1 MGQSTNAQ
9 LCYGIAFDEDI
20 EFPWWSDERFD
31 REIEAWWRELLG
43 YKPSF
48 ELYGDDGDYLG
59 GIEPSKEQIKAYY
72 AERDLF
78 DKDHP
83 SLPVEVV
90 SHCSCEYPM
99 YILAVPGTLKTA
111 HRGDPMI
118 VTPANLFV
126 LPDAIDALIAFC
138 NAHGIE
144 VSPPEW
150 YLSSMW
156 C

>member
-9 LCYGIAFDEDI
+9 LCYGIAFDEDT
-20 EFPWWSDERFD
+20 EFPWHAEQFD
-31 REIEAWWRELLG
+31 GEIEQWWRELLG

-48 ELYGDDGDYLG
+48 ELFNEDGDWLDG
-59 GIEPSKEQIKAYY
+59 VMPPNEQIEAYF
-72 AERDLF
+72 AERKKF

-83 SLPVEVV
+83 ALPVEVV
-90 SHCSCEYPM
+90 PHCSCEYPM

-111 HRGDPMI
+111 YRGSLTI
-118 VTPANLFV
+118 VVPGNLWV
-126 LPDAIDALIAFC
+126 SPDAVDALIAFC

-144 VSPPEW
+144 VSQPEW